1 MVCFNKMSRQTTF
14 YKYDMYYKIEF
25 NSVIKGHRVYKR
37 CWKPVMRETVLARKD
52 TREEALEYDKYAI
65 GIFKEQ
71 EEELVGHIPIE
82 LSQLIYH
89 FLNESN
95 EKFV

>member
-1 MVCFNKMSRQTTF
+1 MEK
-14 YKYDMYYKIEF
+14 
-25 NSVIKGHRVYKR
+25 
-37 CWKPVMRETVLARKD
+37 TVLARKD

-71 EEELVGHIPIE
+71 EEKSVGHIPIE
-82 LSQLIYH
+82 LPQLIFD

-95 EKFV
+95 MWRTLKLKER